1 MIIITEVK
9 DSMSV
14 ARTYQQSVCVT
25 WNLGTFSA
33 LYWNRY
39 FLRKTKKWK
48 KKKKKNGDGFFY
60 FGGKLLLIFVVVDE
74 KLHVNML

>member
-1 MIIITEVK
+1 MIIITEIK

-14 ARTYQQSVCVT
+14 THTYQQSVYVT

-39 FLRKTKKWK
+39 FLRKTKQNK
-48 KKKKKNGDGFFY
+48 KMKKMVMDSSIL
-60 FGGKLLLIFVVVDE
+60 GGKLLLIFVVVDE
-74 KLHVNML
+74 KLHVNVL